1 MELRPYQ
8 NDGIDGMRAALARLQ
23 SVMYQLATGG
33 GKTAVISQIVFTAIS
48 RKYRCWFVV
57 PRNELVRQ
65 ASDHFFHWKIPHGMI
80 TAKYAESRAYLVHIV
95 SKDTLI
101 RRYDKIK
108 NWPDLLIFDEAHLYI
123 DRQIEITSHIP
134 RKSKIIGVTA
144 TPERLDGRGLKR
156 CPIVKFAPDVRNGLY
171 DSIVY
176 GPPLKELIE
185 LGFLSDMKYFS
196 PPIFGLEDIHRKGT
210 EYDADELAKLFKKRA
225 VYGKA
230 INHYRQ
236 YADKKA
242 CLAFCRSVAAS
253 EETAQQFRD
262 AGYRFENID
271 GRMGYN
277 KRKMLID
284 GLKNGDLQGLTSCE
298 LVTYGLDVPRIECII
313 MLRPT
318 LSRTLFFQMIG
329 RGLRPYEL
337 WLINGKKISNPHTI
351 PEGSKLLYKKLFCT
365 ILDHVGNFSEHA
377 TGDGG
382 SLAERFS
389 VYWHFDG
396 SEKRKRQKGV
406 AAATLKLCPI
416 CFLYYEGE
424 TCPNCGAGR
433 DVKKQ
438 PKMEEI
444 DGKLI
449 EITGP
454 VPLNDRD
461 PEEKRD
467 FIDRINGLIDEYN
480 TAAAE
485 GRILPGPVGELIKIA
500 GELGYS
506 VMWVYH
512 KLNGESRQA
521 VNVPLLHEISRQ
533 KGFKPGWAYY
543 KKKELQSHN
552 RRAG

>member
-1 MELRPYQ
+1 MQLRPYQ
-8 NDGIDGMRAALARLQ
+8 NRGIDGMRSALARLQ

-48 RKYRCWFVV
+48 RKYRCWFIV

-123 DRQIEITSHIP
+123 DRQIEIASHVS
-134 RKSKIIGVTA
+134 KKCKIIGLTA

-156 CPIVKFAPDVRNGLY
+156 CPIAKFAPDVKNGLY

-176 GPPLKELIE
+176 GPTLKELIE
-185 LGFLSDMKYFS
+185 LGFLAPPKYFS

-210 EYDADELAKLFKKRA
+210 EYDAAELAKLFKKRA
-225 VYGKA
+225 IYGKA

-242 CLAFCRSVAAS
+242 CLVFCRSVAAS

-277 KRKMLID
+277 KRKALID
-284 GLKNGDLQGLTSCE
+284 GLKDGTLQGLTSCE

-329 RGLRPYEL
+329 RGLRPYP
-337 WLINGKKISNPHTI
+337 GK
-351 PEGSKLLYKKLFCT
+351 EFCI

-389 VYWHFDG
+389 VFWHFDG
-396 SEKRKRQKGV
+396 SEKRKKQKGV
-406 AAATLKLCPI
+406 AAATLKLCPV

-485 GRILPGPVGELIKIA
+485 GKILPGPVGELLKIA
-500 GELGYS
+500 QDLGYS

-512 KLNGESRQA
+512 KLNGENKQA
-521 VNVPLLHEISRQ
+521 VNVPLLHEISRN
-533 KGFKPGWAYY
+533 KGYKPGWAYF
-543 KKKELQSHN
+543 KKKELQGHN
-552 RRAG
+552 RRAV

>member
-1 MELRPYQ
+1 MQLRPYQ
-8 NDGIDGMRAALARLQ
+8 NDGIDGMRSALARYQ
-23 SVMYQLATGG
+23 STMYQLATGG

-48 RKYRCWFVV
+48 RKYRCWFIV

-65 ASDHFFHWKIPHGMI
+65 ASDHFFHWNIPHGMI

-123 DRQIEITSHIP
+123 DRQIEIASHVP

-156 CPIVKFAPDVRNGLY
+156 CPIAKFAPDVKNGLY

-236 YADKKA
+236 YADGKA
-242 CLAFCRSVAAS
+242 CLVFCRSVAAS

-262 AGYRFENID
+262 AGYKFENID
-271 GRMGYN
+271 GRMTYN
-277 KRKMLID
+277 KRKALID
-284 GLKNGDLQGLTSCE
+284 GLKDGTLQGLTSCE

-329 RGLRPYEL
+329 RGLRPYP
-337 WLINGKKISNPHTI
+337 G
-351 PEGSKLLYKKLFCT
+351 KLFCI

-389 VYWHFDG
+389 VFWHFDG
-396 SEKRKRQKGV
+396 SEKRKKQKGV

-416 CFLYYEGE
+416 CFLYYEGD

-444 DGKLI
+444 DGKLV

-500 GELGYS
+500 SELGYS

-512 KLNGESRQA
+512 RLNKDIKKEESESELFEDEYEPGKIA

-533 KGFKPGWAYY
+533 KQYKPGWAYF